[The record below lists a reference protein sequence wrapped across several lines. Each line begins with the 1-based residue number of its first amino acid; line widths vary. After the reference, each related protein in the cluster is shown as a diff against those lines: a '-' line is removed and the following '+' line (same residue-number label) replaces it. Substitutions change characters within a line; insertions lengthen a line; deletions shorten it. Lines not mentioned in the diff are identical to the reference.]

1 MQLGEL
7 NTLMSKYVKYYEA
20 KTKRS
25 RVLFEEAS
33 RLLPSGTSHNIRY
46 FEPYPFFTR
55 MASGKF
61 IYDVDGNAYTD
72 YWMGHWSLILGHA
85 PKVIVDTLKDRI
97 PEGTLF
103 GTVNEHT
110 IRLAELIN
118 KFMPRA
124 EMLRFCSTGS
134 EATMYA
140 IRLAR
145 AYTGKRVI
153 AKIEG
158 GWHGFNSDLNYAVNY
173 PFEQEGK
180 GLVYYDNNDANK
192 YIVALPFNDIDASLN
207 ILSKVKDDL
216 AGIIVEPL
224 LGGAGCIPASK
235 DYMHALQEYAKNSN
249 SLFILDEIVTG
260 FRLSLRGAQSI
271 YALEPDIFTLGKIVG
286 GGLPIGVVCALKE
299 IMSLADVRGKDKD
312 ARVSIGGGT
321 FSENPLSMAAGYAML
336 EYLSRNEHIYDRL
349 GMLGDYIRSN
359 VDKVM
364 NENGVRVKSTGMG
377 SLFLTHFL
385 SKDIDD
391 VRNARDAS
399 LCNVA
404 LQRLYHFALLSIYD
418 IFFLPNK
425 LGALSIEHDIV
436 DARKLI
442 DASANIARDI
452 KDAINNKLENTKF

>member
-1 MQLGEL
+1 MQFGEL
-7 NTLMSKYVKYYEA
+7 SSLMSKYVKYYEA

-25 RVLFEEAS
+25 KILFEEAS

-118 KFMPRA
+118 KLMPRA

-145 AYTGKRVI
+145 AYTNKRVI

-173 PFEQEGK
+173 PFEGQEGK
-180 GLVYYDNNDANK
+180 GLVYYHDYANDNNIASR
-192 YIVALPFNDIDASLN
+192 YIVALPFNDIDGSIR

-216 AGIIVEPL
+216 AGIIVEPV

-235 DYMHALQEYAKNSN
+235 DYLHVLQEYARSN
-249 SLFILDEIVTG
+249 GSLFILDEIVTG
-260 FRLSLRGAQSI
+260 FRLSLHGAQRI

-364 NENGVRVKSTGMG
+364 NENGVRAKSTGIG
-377 SLFLTHFL
+377 SLFLTHIL
-385 SKDIDD
+385 SKGIDD

-404 LQRLYHFALLSIYD
+404 LQRLYHFALISMYD

-425 LGALSIEHDIV
+425 LGALSIEHDSV
-436 DARKLI
+436 DARRLI
-442 DASANIARDI
+442 DASERIAKDI
-452 KDAINNKLENTKF
+452 KDIINKL